1 MLKSINKIVYALS
14 LFSAFILL
22 IMLMLLDIL
31 PNTYLA
37 IIFIVLLS
45 IYVLFGLLSWKLKKR
60 VGLCSLIILES
71 ILGVST
77 FFIGD
82 KMYETNNFLEALNKI
97 EKENI
102 IYYVMV
108 NKNSTNHKIN
118 DIMGKEVGTYLENDK
133 NREQVLEKLNK
144 KVEIYEKKYND
155 LSTLGNEL
163 LQNKIDAILVSGF
176 YKERLEEQKEF
187 KKSTKVLYKVKIS
200 LKKKETSNLDITK
213 KPFSIY
219 ISGIDTNG
227 PINTVSRSDVNIVV
241 TVNPNTKEILMSFI
255 PRDYYVNLYGVDG
268 PNDKLTHAGLYGI
281 DMSVATIEDL
291 LNIKIDYYV
300 RVNFDTLVNV
310 VDTIGGVDVYSDM
323 DFKTYKG
330 YIKKGYNHLNG
341 EEALAFSRERKYFA
355 EGDRKRGEHQE
366 EVIRA
371 ILNKVT
377 SSTVMLTNYSSILKS
392 LNNTFETS
400 IPTSEIKKFVKMQL
414 KDMPK
419 WNITTLNLDGV
430 GSNANTYSIPNESL
444 YVMIPDEKTVQKVQ
458 EAIDDLK
465 KAK

>member
-133 NREQVLEKLNK
+133 NREVL
-144 KVEIYEKKYND
+144 
-155 LSTLGNEL
+155 
-163 LQNKIDAILVSGF
+163 
-176 YKERLEEQKEF
+176 R
-187 KKSTKVLYKVKIS
+187 
-200 LKKKETSNLDITK
+200 
-213 KPFSIY
+213 
-219 ISGIDTNG
+219 
-227 PINTVSRSDVNIVV
+227 
-241 TVNPNTKEILMSFI
+241 
-255 PRDYYVNLYGVDG
+255 
-268 PNDKLTHAGLYGI
+268 
-281 DMSVATIEDL
+281 
-291 LNIKIDYYV
+291 
-300 RVNFDTLVNV
+300 
-310 VDTIGGVDVYSDM
+310 
-323 DFKTYKG
+323 
-330 YIKKGYNHLNG
+330 
-341 EEALAFSRERKYFA
+341 
-355 EGDRKRGEHQE
+355 
-366 EVIRA
+366 
-371 ILNKVT
+371 
-377 SSTVMLTNYSSILKS
+377 
-392 LNNTFETS
+392 
-400 IPTSEIKKFVKMQL
+400 
-414 KDMPK
+414 
-419 WNITTLNLDGV
+419 
-430 GSNANTYSIPNESL
+430 
-444 YVMIPDEKTVQKVQ
+444 
-458 EAIDDLK
+458 
-465 KAK
+465 

>member
-255 PRDYYVNLYGVDG
+255 PRDYYVNLHGVDG
-268 PNDKLTHAGLYGI
+268 PKDKLTHAGLYGI

-330 YIKKGYNHLNG
+330 YIKKG
-341 EEALAFSRERKYFA
+341 
-355 EGDRKRGEHQE
+355 
-366 EVIRA
+366 
-371 ILNKVT
+371 
-377 SSTVMLTNYSSILKS
+377 
-392 LNNTFETS
+392 
-400 IPTSEIKKFVKMQL
+400 
-414 KDMPK
+414 
-419 WNITTLNLDGV
+419 
-430 GSNANTYSIPNESL
+430 
-444 YVMIPDEKTVQKVQ
+444 
-458 EAIDDLK
+458 
-465 KAK
+465 